1 MHIHVYSNVYIHTH
15 MYRYIQK
22 YVFCIGTHM
31 FIHIYT
37 LNLHK
42 FVWLCKESD
51 VQSILYFV
59 AGCIVLLFESVLQCF
74 VRRWSMMHYVA
85 VYCRELKCVVVHAY
99 TLCFRVFTRV
109 AAYCST
115 FQFIAVYYRAL
126 QGVLI
131 VCNGIL
137 QCVAVRR
144 SVLQCAHIQMFTR
157 QTIQTV
163 LVVRDKIVIQA
174 KRESCYKEYCTH
186 NLGEKKQK

>member
-1 MHIHVYSNVYIHTH
+1 
-15 MYRYIQK
+15 
-22 YVFCIGTHM
+22 
-31 FIHIYT
+31 
-37 LNLHK
+37 
-42 FVWLCKESD
+42 
-51 VQSILYFV
+51 
-59 AGCIVLLFESVLQCF
+59 
-74 VRRWSMMHYVA
+74 MMHYVA